1 MRNQREIEAL
11 REELTKVNYYNDA
24 MNKENLQSHAQL
36 DESESLKIQILG
48 EKDKEIESLQYLN
61 SSLNDRI
68 EDLRK
73 DIQKL
78 GSTNKEISQYKQEAY
93 KELERYKILNSDLNQ
108 KNSDLLIRTNELQSA
123 HAKDVSQR
131 NLTKSLESQ
140 LEAAGTANG
149 DLRNMIFILEKS
161 KEDLIIKNSLDTE
174 ENSRSLQKDIA
185 SKDAALKDNLTK
197 IRYLEEK
204 NVKIDKLERD
214 VLKWKNSYEETKQK
228 VNELVSMN
236 KKESYRFYE
245 NQCKI
250 ITEDY
255 EQIIG
260 ELRTEV
266 TSLKDTKKQSGVQHG
281 KYFLVSENSK
291 SLEKLKGKIEYQD
304 KLIIQ

>member
-1 MRNQREIEAL
+1 MRNQKEIEAL
-11 REELTKVNYYNDA
+11 REQLTKVNYYNDQ
-24 MNKENLQSHAQL
+24 MNRENLQSQAQL

-48 EKDKEIESLQYLN
+48 EKDKEIESLQNLN

-78 GSTNKEISQYKQEAY
+78 GSTNKEISQYKQETY

-108 KNSDLLIRTNELQSA
+108 KNSELLIRTNELQSA

-149 DLRNMIFILEKS
+149 ELRNMIFILEKS

-174 ENSRSLQKDIA
+174 ENSRSLQKDLA
-185 SKDAALKDNLTK
+185 SKDAALTENLTK

-204 NVKIDKLERD
+204 NLKIDRLERD

-266 TSLKDTKKQSGVQHG
+266 TSLKDTKKQSDVQHG
-281 KYFLVSENSK
+281 KYFLFPR
-291 SLEKLKGKIEYQD
+291 
-304 KLIIQ
+304 IQSQ

>member
-1 MRNQREIEAL
+1 MRNQKEIEAL
-11 REELTKVNYYNDA
+11 REQLIKVNYYNDA
-24 MNKENLQSHAQL
+24 MNRENLQSQAQL

-48 EKDKEIESLQYLN
+48 EKDKEIESLQNLN

-78 GSTNKEISQYKQEAY
+78 GSTNKEISQYKQETY

-108 KNSDLLIRTNELQSA
+108 KNSELLIRTNELQSA

-149 DLRNMIFILEKS
+149 ELRNMIFILEKS

-174 ENSRSLQKDIA
+174 ENSRSLQKDLA
-185 SKDAALKDNLTK
+185 SKDAALTENLTK

-204 NVKIDKLERD
+204 NLKIDRLERD

-266 TSLKDTKKQSGVQHG
+266 TSLKDTKKQSDVQHG
-281 KYFLVSENSK
+281 KYFL
-291 SLEKLKGKIEYQD
+291 LPR
-304 KLIIQ
+304 IQSQ